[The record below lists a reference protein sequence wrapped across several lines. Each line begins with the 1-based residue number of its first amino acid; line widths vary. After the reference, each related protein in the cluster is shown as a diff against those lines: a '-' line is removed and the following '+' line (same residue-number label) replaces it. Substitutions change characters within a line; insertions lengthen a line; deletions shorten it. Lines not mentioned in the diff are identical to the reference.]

1 MKIKNIN
8 INNEAVL
15 YTGTI
20 TEITDTG
27 VTIQLTARLG
37 VLKLP
42 WRQIISNRH
51 PEIGDKIKFKM
62 SYIELQNDIEI

>member
-1 MKIKNIN
+1 MLIKSIQV
-8 INNEAVL
+8 NNEAVL

-20 TEITDTG
+20 KEITDTG

-51 PEIGDKIKFKM
+51 PEVGDKIKFKM
-62 SYIELQNDIEI
+62 SYIELEDDIQI